1 MQTKVHISRIR
12 SLDGKVARANSA
24 HKPAMRKPMIAQIAM
39 RNFMDGNLRISTILR
54 LHGLPELNGWTWEY
68 RDEDSLTRKSLWRGV
83 PILILSWALAAPAR
97 TNTSLKTA
105 ATEIVIGIVAVAAGA
120 TVLVVVLIHKSKKT
134 AITGC
139 VNSAENGMTITDEK
153 DRQIYA
159 LSGKTMGIK
168 QGTRLKLR
176 GKRVKSQGADKTF
189 VWEQKR

>member
-1 MQTKVHISRIR
+1 M
-12 SLDGKVARANSA
+12 
-24 HKPAMRKPMIAQIAM
+24 
-39 RNFMDGNLRISTILR
+39 
-54 LHGLPELNGWTWEY
+54 
-68 RDEDSLTRKSLWRGV
+68 TRKSLWRGV